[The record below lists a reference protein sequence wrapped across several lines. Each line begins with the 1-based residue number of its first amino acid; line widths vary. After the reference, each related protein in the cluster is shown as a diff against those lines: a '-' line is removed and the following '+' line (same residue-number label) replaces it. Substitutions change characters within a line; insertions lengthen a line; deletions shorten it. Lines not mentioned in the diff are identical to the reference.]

1 MRREGSLASDGSDRS
16 LVRPIVA
23 GRARH
28 NAGGVGVIKS
38 VRWHKGNC
46 VVAERA

>member
-1 MRREGSLASDGSDRS
+1 MRREGSLACDGSNRS

-28 NAGGVGVIKS
+28 NAGGVCMIKS
-38 VRWHKGNC
+38 VRWHKGNR
-46 VVAERA
+46 VVTERT